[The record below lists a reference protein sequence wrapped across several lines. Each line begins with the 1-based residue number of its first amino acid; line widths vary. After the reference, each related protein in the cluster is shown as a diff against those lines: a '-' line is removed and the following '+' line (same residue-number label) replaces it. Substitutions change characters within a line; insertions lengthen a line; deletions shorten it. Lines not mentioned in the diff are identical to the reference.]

1 MQIQQREITGNQ
13 LPFVLLRSDEIEK
26 VEAKGRYNPDT
37 QVWDFPPGTSARQML
52 MTTTS
57 VQEAS
62 DEESPAV

>member
-1 MQIQQREITGNQ
+1 MQIQEREVAGGR

-37 QVWDFPPGTSARQML
+37 QVWDFPPGTSTRQML

>member
-1 MQIQQREITGNQ
+1 MQIQQREVAGSQ

-26 VEAKGRYNPDT
+26 VEAKGEYNPDT
-37 QVWDFPPGTSARQML
+37 QTWDFPPGTSTRQML